1 MSRHEA
7 KVRAGTFRRQKAMT
21 LIELLTVISVIAVLM
36 GMLLPAVN
44 KARSI
49 AQRTACKGNLHT
61 LSIAFKMYRDQY
73 WDIMPPACQ
82 FPSIEDAN
90 DEDSKPPITE
100 FLLPYVQEKEVFK
113 CPSDRDKN
121 YFVSEGTSYE
131 YNSRLGGKPVSKS
144 RLAQKLKLKERN
156 IDIMHDYEPFHG
168 RAGKPGSTNYLY
180 ADGHVGDFRKQ

>member
-1 MSRHEA
+1 MSGHEG
-7 KVRAGTFRRQKAMT
+7 KVRSEEFRRQKAMT

-36 GMLLPAVN
+36 GILLPAMN

-49 AQRTACKGNLHT
+49 AQRTACKANLHT

-90 DEDSKPPITE
+90 DADSKPPITE
-100 FLLPYVQEKEVFK
+100 FMLSYVQDDEVFK
-113 CPSDRDKN
+113 CPSDRDRK
-121 YFVSEGTSYE
+121 YFLSEGTSYE
-131 YNSRLGGKPVSKS
+131 YNSRLGGKPVNKS
-144 RLAQKLKLKERN
+144 RLARRLNLKERD
-156 IDIMHDYEPFHG
+156 IHIMHDYEPFHG

-180 ADGHVGDFRKQ
+180 ADGHVGDLRRQ